1 MSLPIPDLRFEQS
14 FMRSLN
20 KYAGNHQPSAELPLG
35 SKTYSHVAT
44 LTDADL
50 QLMNQQLDD
59 EEEEELYKPLNP
71 ITPSIIIYAIIKDQI
86 LMPLLQGFLWTGLLI
101 SVRPF
106 LGLIVKNGQNAGHW
120 VSNLLGLNKLTPRRR
135 TLA

>member
-1 MSLPIPDLRFEQS
+1 
-14 FMRSLN
+14 
-20 KYAGNHQPSAELPLG
+20 
-35 SKTYSHVAT
+35 
-44 LTDADL
+44 
-50 QLMNQQLDD
+50 MNQQLDD